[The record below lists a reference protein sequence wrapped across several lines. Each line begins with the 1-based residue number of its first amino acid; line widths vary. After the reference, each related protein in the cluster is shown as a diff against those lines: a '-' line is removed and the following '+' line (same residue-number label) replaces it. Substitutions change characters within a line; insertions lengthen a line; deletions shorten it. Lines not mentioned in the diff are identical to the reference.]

1 MRLLLCASLLIPTF
15 ALGDCAPLVIA
26 HRGASGDRPEHTLA
40 AYVLA
45 IEQGADYIEP
55 DLVPTKDGH
64 LIARHENVLNQTTD
78 VADVCPERRR
88 RAVVRGHEVEGWFSE
103 DFTLEE
109 IKRLRAR
116 ERMPEIRPESA
127 SHDGRYGIA
136 TFAEVVALAREHSV
150 GLYPELKQPGY
161 YRQQGVDVV
170 DLFATALERLQV
182 NVEGPLYIQSFEP
195 QSLKDLRDRLGPKAS
210 LVQLSGE
217 APDLPEIAMY
227 ANGVGLPLPL
237 ALAPGFVMSAH
248 IHGLVVHPYT
258 LRAEPR
264 FLPDGVSF
272 EDAVTRLKSAGVDGF
287 FTDHPGRAVQSLR
300 PGLRR
305 DCLRSP

>member
-1 MRLLLCASLLIPTF
+1 MRPLLCGLLLIPAC
-15 ALGDCAPLVIA
+15 ALGDCDMLVIA
-26 HRGASGDRPEHTLA
+26 HRGASGDLPEHTLA

-64 LIARHENVLNQTTD
+64 LIARHENLLNQTTN
-78 VADVCPERRR
+78 VADVYPERRR
-88 RAVVRGHEVEGWFSE
+88 KAVVRGHDVEGWFSE

-116 ERMPEIRPESA
+116 ERMPQIRPESA
-127 SHDGRYGIA
+127 SHDGRYEIA
-136 TFAEVVALAREHSV
+136 TFAEVVALAAKQGV

-161 YRQQGVDVV
+161 YRALGIDVV
-170 DLFATALERLQV
+170 DLFVTALEQLRV
-182 NVEGPLYIQSFEP
+182 DIEGPLYIQSFEP
-195 QSLKDLRDRLGPKAS
+195 RSLNELRERLGPNAR

-217 APDLPEIAMY
+217 APNLADIAMY

-248 IHGLVVHPYT
+248 IHGLEVHPYT
-258 LRAEPR
+258 LRAEPQ

-272 EDAVTRLKSAGVDGF
+272 KDAVTRLKGAGVDGF